1 LKKDKKGIIAA
12 MPAKKEDTQKINT
25 SSTANK
31 PGGDTQQIKTSRE
44 KSLTVKKPKLWRVIV
59 FGILSVIILAII
71 GGGLGY
77 KRGINDRLNQQNA
90 QMLSE
95 AALQYQYG
103 VQQLTSGN
111 YELARTHFEYVLKVY
126 PDFPGLTEKYT
137 ETMVKIAQSNEP
149 TATPAAT
156 ATPDNRDVETLFA
169 QASQEVQSQQ
179 WEAAV
184 NTLEALRNADYS
196 YRTIEVDGMYYIA
209 LRYRAVQMILNEG
222 DLEEGLY
229 YFSVLEKYAPLDKE
243 AINYSTVARL
253 YLTGASYWDL
263 DWQQV
268 VNYFSQLVASMPS
281 LYDGSMTASERYYYA
296 LINYGDQLMD
306 DGDECGA
313 EDQYN
318 LALAMTVTDDLQSKY
333 NKAYRICHPPT
344 KTPTEE
350 VVEDIPVEETD
361 EPSDPVVVP
370 TDEEPAAES
379 SSGDGTD
386 GETG

>member
-1 LKKDKKGIIAA
+1 MSAN
-12 MPAKKEDTQKINT
+12 KKEDTQKIKT
-25 SSTANK
+25 SSAANK
-31 PGGDTQQIKTSRE
+31 PGSDTQQIKTSGE
-44 KSLTVKKPKLWRVIV
+44 KILQVKKPKLWRVIV
-59 FGILSVIILAII
+59 FGILSVILLAVL

-77 KRGINDRLNQQNA
+77 KSGINDRLNKQNE

-103 VQQLTSGN
+103 VQQLNNGN
-111 YELARTHFEYVLKVY
+111 YQLARTHFEYVLQVY

-137 ETMVKIAQSNEP
+137 EVMVKIAQSNEP

-184 NTLEALRNADYS
+184 NSLEALRNADYT
-196 YRTIEVDGMYYIA
+196 YRTMEVDGMYYIA
-209 LRYRAVQMILNEG
+209 LRYRAVQMILNDG
-222 DLEEGLY
+222 NLEEGLY
-229 YFSVLEKYAPLDKE
+229 YFSVLEKYAPLDKD
-243 AINYSTVARL
+243 AVNYSNVARL

-268 VNYFSQLVASMPS
+268 VNYFSQLVASMPG
-281 LYDGSMTASERYYYA
+281 LYDGTMTASERYYYA
-296 LINYGDQLMD
+296 LIYYGDKLMD
-306 DGDECGA
+306 DSDECGA
-313 EDQYN
+313 EDQYS

-350 VVEDIPVEETD
+350 EEITVEET
-361 EPSDPVVVP
+361 
-370 TDEEPAAES
+370 EEPDVDPEPEVPVETPASDTSGS
-379 SSGDGTD
+379 STDSGDT
-386 GETG
+386 TG

>member
-1 LKKDKKGIIAA
+1 

-25 SSTANK
+25 SSTASK

-44 KSLTVKKPKLWRVIV
+44 KPLTVKKPKLWRVIV
-59 FGILSVIILAII
+59 FGILSVIILAVI

-77 KRGINDRLNQQNA
+77 KRGINDRLNLQNE

-103 VQQLTSGN
+103 VQQLNSGN

-137 ETMVKIAQSNEP
+137 EVMVKIAQSNEP

-184 NTLEALRNADYS
+184 NTLEALRNSDYS
-196 YRTIEVDGMYYIA
+196 YRTMEVDGMYYIA

-222 DLEEGLY
+222 NLEEGLY

-268 VNYFSQLVASMPS
+268 VTYFSQLVASMPS
-281 LYDGSMTASERYYYA
+281 LYDGTMTASERYYYG
-296 LINYGDQLMD
+296 LINYGDELMD
-306 DGDECGA
+306 KHDACGA
-313 EDQYN
+313 EDQYK

-333 NKAYRICHPPT
+333 NKAYGVCHPPT

-350 VVEDIPVEETD
+350 VVDDIPVDETD
-361 EPSDPVVVP
+361 EPSEPVVEPTDVP
-370 TDEEPAAES
+370 TEDT
-379 SSGDGTD
+379 SGTSTD
-386 GETG
+386 SEDPTE